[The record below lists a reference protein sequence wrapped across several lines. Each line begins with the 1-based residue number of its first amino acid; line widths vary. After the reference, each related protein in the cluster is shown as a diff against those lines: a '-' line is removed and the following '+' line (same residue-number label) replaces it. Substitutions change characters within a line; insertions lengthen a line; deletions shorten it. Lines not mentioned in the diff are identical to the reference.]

1 MRITGAE
8 ALIKSLEK
16 EGVDVIFGYPG
27 GVVLP
32 IYDALFDCKTIRH
45 VLVRHEQC
53 AGHAADAYARATG
66 KVGVCLVTSGPGAT
80 NLVTGL
86 ANAFMDSVPMVAITG
101 QVATHVL
108 GTDAF
113 QEADITGITLPI
125 TKHNFLVK
133 DVNQLPTIIRQA
145 FELARTGRPGPVLI
159 DIPVDISKAEIEFK
173 YPESFKI
180 PGYKPTYKGHA
191 KQIKEAAKALAQARK
206 PIIYAGGGIAGSE
219 AWDELRELAELVEIP
234 VTTTL
239 MGKGVFPDEH
249 PLSLRMLGMHG
260 TRYANY
266 AIMDSD
272 LILAVGVRFDDR
284 VTGKVATF
292 APHAK
297 VIHIDIDPA
306 EISKNVVAHTPIVG
320 DAKTVLKELIGT
332 IKKMDKPYAD
342 KTKWHELIAKWKA
355 KYPLHYHEDGG
366 IRPEYV
372 IEKISELTKG
382 KDTVITTGVGQNQMW
397 AAQFYSANKPRSFI
411 SSGGLGTMGFGLP
424 AAVGAQVGRPDT
436 IVVDI
441 DGDGSIQ
448 MVSQEL
454 ATVAANK
461 LPIIIA
467 ILNNGYLGMV
477 RQWQELFYDKR
488 YSHVDLN
495 VGTPDF
501 VKLAEAYGIKGIRVT
516 ETGDVDKVLKKAI
529 DERKPILIDF
539 VVEREENVFP
549 MVAPGASI
557 DEMLGGVPGASL
569 SQMIDEDED
578 KDGETEEA
586 SKNEA
591 HPVGSRR

>member
-8 ALIKSLEK
+8 ALIKSLEM
-16 EGVDVIFGYPG
+16 EGVDVLFGYPG

-86 ANAFMDSVPMVAITG
+86 ANAWMDSTPMVAITG
-101 QVATHVL
+101 QVATNVL

-125 TKHNFLVK
+125 TKHSYLVK
-133 DVNQLPTIIRQA
+133 DVSQLPTIIREA
-145 FELARTGRPGPVLI
+145 FQLAKSGRPGPVLI
-159 DIPVDISKAEIEFK
+159 DMPVDMSKAEIDFK
-173 YPESFKI
+173 YPEDLTI

-191 KQIKEAAKALAQARK
+191 KQIKEAAKLLAGAHK
-206 PIIYAGGGIAGSE
+206 PIIYAGGGITHSE
-219 AWDELRELAELVEIP
+219 AWDELRKLAEAVQIP

-239 MGKGVFPDEH
+239 MGKGVFPDDH
-249 PLSLRMLGMHG
+249 DLSLRMLGMHG

-272 LILAVGVRFDDR
+272 VILAIGVRFDDR
-284 VTGKVATF
+284 VTGKVSTF
-292 APHAK
+292 APHATI
-297 VIHIDIDPA
+297 IHVDIDPA
-306 EISKNVVAHTPIVG
+306 EISKNVRVDVPIVG
-320 DAKTVLKELIGT
+320 DAKTVLKDLVTAVQKIEQPHG
-332 IKKMDKPYAD
+332 D
-342 KTKWHELIAKWKA
+342 KTKWHELIARWKEA
-355 KYPLHYHEDGG
+355 YPLHYHQNGV

-372 IEKISELTKG
+372 VDTINKVTKG
-382 KDTVITTGVGQNQMW
+382 RETIITTGVGQNQMW
-397 AAQFYSANKPRSFI
+397 AAQFYSANTPRGFI
-411 SSGGLGTMGFGLP
+411 TSGGLGTMGFGLP
-424 AAVGAQVGRPDT
+424 AAVGAQVGKPDS
-436 IVVDI
+436 VVIDI

-467 ILNNGYLGMV
+467 ILNNRFLGMV
-477 RQWQELFYDKR
+477 RQWQELFYDHR
-488 YSHVDLN
+488 YSSVDLD

-501 VKLAEAYGIKGIRVT
+501 VKLAEAYGIKGVRV
-516 ETGDVDKVLKKAI
+516 EKIEDVEPTLKEAI
-529 DERKPILIDF
+529 EARKPILIDF
-539 VVEREENVFP
+539 MVAREENVYP

-557 DEMLGGVPGASL
+557 DEMLGGIPGASL
-569 SQMIDEDED
+569 SQMIDEEVE
-578 KDGETEEA
+578 KRET
-586 SKNEA
+586 
-591 HPVGSRR
+591 HPVSTRSK